1 MKRADDVG
9 RIRDTLSSKWASP
22 FSQTVK
28 IAAAAILLI
37 TLVPSFLL
45 APIHA
50 QTTPAS
56 PAPTPPPPAC
66 ASDDHRA
73 FDFWIGSWDVTAKG
87 QSGPTAVNNIS
98 VQHRGCVIRE
108 EYATKGGYT
117 GMSMSFYNVAQKK
130 WHQTWMGAD
139 GSALF
144 IEGGLN
150 DAGAMVLSNKNTP
163 YYVEGTPINRITWTP
178 NEDGSVRQ
186 HWQTSKDG
194 GKIWSDVFD
203 GLYVKRTN
211 LKPAM

>member
-1 MKRADDVG
+1 MTMKKELCDREALG
-9 RIRDTLSSKWASP
+9 NLSTASTSSFFP
-22 FSQTVK
+22 FVT
-28 IAAAAILLI
+28 ACA
-37 TLVPSFLL
+37 L
-45 APIHA
+45 ALCFGTA
-50 QTTPAS
+50 TPS
-56 PAPTPPPPAC
+56 PAFAQSIENAQPATPTPKPPTC
-66 ASDDHRA
+66 ATDDHRA
-73 FDFWIGSWDVTAKG
+73 FDFWIGTWDVTAKG
-87 QSGPTAVNNIS
+87 QTAPTAVNKIS
-98 VQHRGCVIRE
+98 MQHRGCVIRE
-108 EYATKGGYT
+108 EYATQGGYT
-117 GMSMSFYNVAQKK
+117 GMSMSFYNAAQKK

-211 LKPAM
+211 PKPAM